1 MGYRLASCEA
11 RPVVKLIE
19 IPQREHRKIRGAGH
33 SLRILNGSRRAGWIL
48 TAGENDERGDH
59 SSLT

>member
-1 MGYRLASCEA
+1 M
-11 RPVVKLIE
+11 E